1 MEISFPDGSHKRIA
15 SDGAEDITFP
25 DGTRVQ
31 VSREK
36 KLDCADTCMSA
47 RASAAQRFAGA
58 GFFLSFLLWLLLG
71 KIK

>member
-31 VSREK
+31 VTIRITLRMRYHSSG
-36 KLDCADTCMSA
+36 DF
-47 RASAAQRFAGA
+47 SAAP
-58 GFFLSFLLWLLLG
+58 
-71 KIK
+71 I